1 MASTTSV
8 VNTPIDYVKPI
19 KIVGPERPY
28 AYGHKSTN
36 KLLAQLGPHY
46 AGRGPIILN
55 LEQVKAKT
63 SLGKSTIYRMMQYWD
78 FPKQIYLSPGRV
90 GWIEQEIDAWI
101 QDRIKWS

>member
-1 MASTTSV
+1 MATTTPD
-8 VNTPIDYVKPI
+8 VNTPIDYVQPI

-46 AGRGPIILN
+46 AERSPIILN

-63 SLGKSTIYRMMQYWD
+63 SLSKSTIYRIMRHWG
-78 FPKQIYLSPGRV
+78 FPKQIYLSAGRV
-90 GWIEQEIDAWI
+90 GWIEQEVDAWI
-101 QDRIKWS
+101 QDCINWS